1 MMRRPAA
8 LVALAL
14 AVAPAAA
21 AADVVLSARVVKTD
35 RREIYINVG
44 EGAGVVEGATLRLK
58 RPMTLRHPVTRAAV
72 TDWLPLGDGTV
83 TDVGG
88 QLARIALPPELLTQ
102 VKVGDV
108 AEVYV
113 ERAETVAP
121 PPPPPPPPPPDA
133 RPIPTV
139 DPDTAEVLTVWRTTT
154 GQSLDAR
161 IAAWAGW
168 LADHGDSRYAADV
181 RADLEVLR
189 ATREAM
195 RPDAGRPSSANLR
208 VEHLPPTAAEAGR
221 PITLAFVLTD
231 PERVAA
237 ASLHARRRG
246 QPHFTRYELVRERGR
261 YLRGVL
267 PAELAIAPGLEYF
280 VEALDVDGDA
290 AAAYGSDVQP
300 AAIAV
305 AAPPVAGRFAPVR
318 RRTQLSISGS
328 YLDFATFDDR
338 TGPDGAAQDRRD
350 TFAEAAVDV
359 LYRLDGL
366 LWGVRL
372 GFGSYGGRGGFADA
386 VWTEATEAPRIGF
399 QFGYVEGELRLPT
412 KGGPPIGLAG
422 RFIAGVGREGFGIG
436 GAARL
441 RLGDPDATNLSVG
454 AGATEQVGFLTDLRL
469 ETWPRR
475 NLPVGIAVG
484 VTDQPGNGDLGVRL
498 SADVGYQLRPWVR
511 PTVRGSWQG
520 RSATHAGVGGG
531 LGLVFDW

>member
-113 ERAETVAP
+113 ERAETLAP

-168 LADHGDSRYAADV
+168 LAEPRRLALRRRRARRSRGAARDP
-181 RADLEVLR
+181 L
-189 ATREAM
+189 AM
-195 RPDAGRPSSANLR
+195 RPTPAGRARPTCTSST
-208 VEHLPPTAAEAGR
+208 LPPTAAEAGR
-221 PITLAFVLTD
+221 
-231 PERVAA
+231 RR
-237 ASLHARRRG
+237 HA
-246 QPHFTRYELVRERGR
+246 
-261 YLRGVL
+261 
-267 PAELAIAPGLEYF
+267 
-280 VEALDVDGDA
+280 
-290 AAAYGSDVQP
+290 
-300 AAIAV
+300 
-305 AAPPVAGRFAPVR
+305 
-318 RRTQLSISGS
+318 
-328 YLDFATFDDR
+328 
-338 TGPDGAAQDRRD
+338 
-350 TFAEAAVDV
+350 
-359 LYRLDGL
+359 
-366 LWGVRL
+366 
-372 GFGSYGGRGGFADA
+372 
-386 VWTEATEAPRIGF
+386 
-399 QFGYVEGELRLPT
+399 
-412 KGGPPIGLAG
+412 
-422 RFIAGVGREGFGIG
+422 
-436 GAARL
+436 
-441 RLGDPDATNLSVG
+441 
-454 AGATEQVGFLTDLRL
+454 
-469 ETWPRR
+469 WP
-475 NLPVGIAVG
+475 
-484 VTDQPGNGDLGVRL
+484 
-498 SADVGYQLRPWVR
+498 SC
-511 PTVRGSWQG
+511 
-520 RSATHAGVGGG
+520 
-531 LGLVFDW
+531 